1 MPFHSGGMAI
11 RLRVFLDSPVTLD
24 PAALQSSIL
33 LSVLGF
39 ATQRAFYGY
48 RESNVDQREICP
60 SSEKILSRFLPIVAC
75 YVLYRFKQ
83 SQ

>member
-1 MPFHSGGMAI
+1 MPFHSGEMAI

-24 PAALQSSIL
+24 SAALQSSVL
-33 LSVLGF
+33 LSVLSF
-39 ATQRAFYGY
+39 ATQRAFCGY

-60 SSEKILSRFLPIVAC
+60 SSEKILSRVLPAC
-75 YVLYRFKQ
+75 SVLYRFKQ